1 MSTPRPLRLLAA
13 ACALALPSDAQE
25 PVRPRAKAE
34 PYFFTGFGREY
45 VGRASAILE
54 AEVLGVER
62 IGVTTTTF
70 VRLRPKS
77 WLHGAPK
84 GDPERERERAEFGV
98 LGKLATAPAKGT
110 QQLVFLRRDEK
121 TGQLEILAANPCE
134 GERGRRQRAVVE
146 AYLRI
151 AILAPAARFAAFR
164 EFQEGELGSAGWPR
178 YHALRELAEVAVA
191 EPERFRAEDLA
202 RWRKA
207 CDADAEAAKILDRL
221 EREWRKARDARG

>member
-1 MSTPRPLRLLAA
+1 MTSARRLRSPAAIVLALVSTAA
-13 ACALALPSDAQE
+13 AQIDAPQE
-25 PVRPRAKAE
+25 RRSE
-34 PYFFTGFGREY
+34 PFFFTAFGREY

-70 VRLRPKS
+70 VRLRPEA

-84 GDPERERERAEFGV
+84 GEPERERAELAV

-110 QQLVFLRRDEK
+110 RQLVFLRRDPK
-121 TGQLEILAANPCE
+121 TGQLEILASNPSE
-134 GERGRRQRAVVE
+134 GEFGRRQRAVVE

-151 AILAPAARFAAFR
+151 ALLEPAARFPAFR
-164 EFQEGELGSAGWPR
+164 EFQEGELTAKGWPR
-178 YHALRELAEVAVA
+178 YHALRELAEIAVA
-191 EPERFRAEDLA
+191 EPARWRAEDLA

-207 CDADAEAAKILDRL
+207 CEPDAEAAKILDRL
-221 EREWRKARDARG
+221 EREWRKAREARG